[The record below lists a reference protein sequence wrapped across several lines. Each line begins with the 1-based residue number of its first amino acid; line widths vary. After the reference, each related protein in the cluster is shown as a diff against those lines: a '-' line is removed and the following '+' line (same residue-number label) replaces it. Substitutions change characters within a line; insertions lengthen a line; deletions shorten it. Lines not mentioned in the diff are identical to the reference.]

1 MSLRIVLLVGLAA
14 ALAMPVARS
23 ECFTDQFADG
33 DVHWTPYFEEGVWA
47 VRDGAFHSD
56 GEAALSA
63 RMAEVS
69 AAPDALIEV
78 EFNAGDAARRNA
90 GVVLRAHDDGSCV
103 AIRYYDRS
111 DGLEFIPYIG
121 GRPGKIIAAEGKL
134 GLDSS
139 TWYRMKA
146 AAVGNV
152 VLAKCWP
159 ADAPE
164 PAEWM
169 LRARYRDRRPGKMG
183 LHVHDGTHAAFRN
196 VRICTGAELDALRE
210 SLGTAAQPDAP
221 RPVNSLT
228 LEVDATPFVMRAPD
242 APKRKVLVSVLADG
256 EPYGISGV
264 IEVNAAETRLRM
276 QVEEEELAM
285 GPLTVFLPE
294 PEKPHDLAVK
304 FLADDGSLEYHGVL
318 APARRWC
325 FYMTPHTHYDIGFT
339 APQPV
344 VIDRLARE
352 MNDAV
357 RFCEETA
364 DWPKESRYRW
374 TVECTA
380 LMKQFIERNSAEKL
394 DRLLYYAR
402 QGRIEICGFYLNMP
416 TELVGHEELIRCLY
430 YADTLRRQYN
440 VPIDTVM
447 INDVPGYTWAL
458 PELLVEAGI
467 GRAAFRANS
476 IRGQFLWDRPGAI
489 ERPFFWEGPEGSRVF
504 VWYTDSYR
512 EGNFF
517 REPGLH
523 EDEFL
528 KIIRRNEQA
537 GARVDLI
544 QLRMGGDNLPP
555 DLDASKNARAWNERY
570 LWPRVTVA
578 TNREYLDAI
587 ERWYAAKAPVY
598 RGDIPS
604 WWADGPASSA
614 FETGMNRVNHD
625 RLVAA
630 EALHA
635 VLSIADPEWTYPAQ
649 SIARAYDSMIH
660 FDEHTWGASGS
671 VSEPHGENT
680 KTQWDWKAR
689 QATDTQQSVNSLLD
703 EGMAALAARTPPVS
717 ASSILVWN
725 PLVWPRT
732 DVVELALERHE
743 LPANICVAMNTRTGM
758 PSPLQRSQDGTRAW
772 FIARDVPPLGY
783 ACYEL
788 RSSGAAAVTRFDLDE
803 RILENEV
810 YRIEVDRETGLWT
823 RWTDKT
829 LERELLDIAGSVT
842 GNQPIRDVPI
852 GGREAVNKKQPV
864 QFERTLAPV
873 SEFVSCARGPVFSE
887 IVLKTSLPGC
897 PAILQRLR
905 LYQGHKWVDVEN
917 TVTKEEVLDPE
928 IIYFAFPF
936 AVSEPVHRVQIADSW
951 MRPGVDQLKYSC
963 HDFYSIQH
971 WAEVSSGGYGVLFA
985 PLEAP
990 VVSLGGINTYRWADE
1005 ISFENGHIYSMA
1017 MNNCWDTNFRAGQA
1031 GKVRFRY
1038 RLGSFAGEPDAVTAS
1053 QFAWQPFHPFLTAW
1067 LSPGARKNEPVS
1079 PTPISIAG
1087 DPALVSAVKR
1097 AETGNG
1103 LIVRLLEQRG
1113 APATCTIRIALPGD
1127 AEVGQAFIASAL
1139 EMPGEELPVTDGAVT
1154 VTLRPNEIATVLL
1167 VTP

>member
-1 MSLRIVLLVGLAA
+1 MSLRTLLLVGLAA
-14 ALAMPVARS
+14 ALAMPAAYC
-23 ECFTDQFADG
+23 ECFTDQFAEG

-47 VRDGAFHSD
+47 VRDGAFHTD

-63 RMAEVS
+63 RTAGVNPS
-69 AAPDALIEV
+69 PDALIEA
-78 EFNAGDAARRNA
+78 EFNAGDGARKNA

-111 DGLEFIPYIG
+111 DSLEFIPYIG
-121 GRPGKIIAAEGKL
+121 GRPGKIVAGEGKL
-134 GLDSS
+134 NLDPAR
-139 TWYRMKA
+139 WYRMKA

-183 LHVHDGTHAAFRN
+183 LHVHDGSHAAFRN

-210 SLGTAAQPDAP
+210 SLGAAAQPDAP
-221 RPVNSLT
+221 RPISSLT
-228 LEVDATPFVMRAPD
+228 LNVDVTPFVMRAPD
-242 APKRKVLVSVLADG
+242 SPKRKVLVSVLADG

-264 IEVNAAETRLRM
+264 LEVHAAETRLRM

-285 GPLTVFLPE
+285 GPLTLFLPE
-294 PEKPHDLAVK
+294 PEEPHDLTVK
-304 FLADDGSLEYHGVL
+304 FSADDASLDYEGVL
-318 APARRWC
+318 SPARRWC

-344 VIDRLARE
+344 VMERLARE

-364 DWPKESRYRW
+364 GWPKESRYRW

-380 LMKQFIERNSAEKL
+380 LMKLFIGRNSAEKVN
-394 DRLLYYAR
+394 RLLAYVR
-402 QGRIEICGFYLNMP
+402 EGRIEICGFYLNMP
-416 TELVGHEELIRCLY
+416 TELAGHEELIRCLY

-537 GARVDLI
+537 GAKVDLV

-570 LWPRVTVA
+570 VWPRVSVA

-614 FETGMNRVNHD
+614 LETGMNRLNHD
-625 RLVAA
+625 RLAAA

-635 VLSIADPEWTYPAQ
+635 VLSITDPELTYPARA
-649 SIARAYDSMIH
+649 IARAYDSMIH

-671 VSEPHGENT
+671 VSDPHGEST
-680 KTQWDWKAR
+680 KTQWAWKAR
-689 QATDTQQSVNSLLD
+689 QATDTQELVDSLLE

-717 ASSILVWN
+717 STSILVWN
-725 PLVWPRT
+725 PLAWPRT
-732 DVVELALERHE
+732 DVVELALEGHE
-743 LPANICVAMNTRTGM
+743 LPANVSVAMNTRTGV

-783 ACYEL
+783 ACYEF
-788 RSSGAAAVTRFDLDE
+788 RRSGAAAATSYDLDE

-810 YRIEVDRETGLWT
+810 YRIEIDRESGLWT
-823 RWTDKT
+823 RWQDKT
-829 LERELLDIAGSVT
+829 LKRELLDSAAPVH
-842 GNQPIRDVPI
+842 GNQPILDVPT
-852 GGREAVNKKQPV
+852 GGREAVNKKQSV
-864 QFERTLAPV
+864 QFDRVLSSA
-873 SEFVSCARGPVFSE
+873 SEFVSYTRGPVFSE

-905 LYQGHKWVDVEN
+905 LFQGQKWVDVEN

-936 AVSEPVHRVQIADSW
+936 NVPEPQHRVQIADSW
-951 MRPGVDQLKYSC
+951 MRPGVDQLKFSC
-963 HDFYSIQH
+963 YDFYSIQQ
-971 WAEVSSGGYGVLFA
+971 WAEVAGDGYGVLFA

-1005 ISFENGHIYSMA
+1005 IAFENGHIYSMA
-1017 MNNCWDTNFRAGQA
+1017 MNNCWDTNFRAGQD
-1031 GKVRFRY
+1031 GELRFRY
-1038 RLGSFAGEPDAVTAS
+1038 RLGSFDGAPDAAAAS
-1053 QFAWQPFHPFLTAW
+1053 HFAWQPFYPLVTTW
-1067 LSPGARKNEPVS
+1067 LAPGARKNGALPA
-1079 PTPISIAG
+1079 TPFSIAG
-1087 DPALVSAVKR
+1087 DPVLVSAVKR
-1097 AETGNG
+1097 AESGDG
-1103 LIVRLLEQRG
+1103 IIVRLLEQRG
-1113 APATCTIRIALPGD
+1113 VPATCTIKLALPGD
-1127 AEVGQAFIASAL
+1127 AEVGQAFLANAL
-1139 EMPGEELPVTDGAVT
+1139 ETRGKELPVAGGAVT
-1154 VTLRPNEIATVLL
+1154 VTLRPNEIVTVLIM
-1167 VTP
+1167 TP